1 MLHRTAH
8 RCFNSLRILAGFSLT
23 IALFSCQAAHSPAPR
38 AQALPKPSVR
48 VQDLEQRIHILI
60 NRERKTR
67 GLSTLGWDDRL
78 SRIARNHSKDMA
90 SRSYFSHESPEGR
103 DFPFR
108 YQEQGYTCSIRT
120 GTIIHMGAENI
131 ALGHL
136 YRSIRTVNGVVSSHD
151 WYTLEQLAQEI
162 VLGWMHSSGHRKN
175 ILTPHWQ
182 NEGIGISVAPNGAV
196 YVTQNFC

>member
-1 MLHRTAH
+1 MRHRTAH
-8 RCFNSLRILAGFSLT
+8 HYFNSLRILAGFSLT
-23 IALFSCQAAHSPAPR
+23 IVLFSCQAAHSPAPQ
-38 AQALPKPSVR
+38 AQVIPKPSVR

-60 NRERKTR
+60 NSERKAR
-67 GLSTLGWDDRL
+67 GFSGIGWDDRL
-78 SRIARNHSKDMA
+78 ARIARKHSKDMA
-90 SRSYFSHESPEGR
+90 SRSFFSHESPEGK
-103 DFPFR
+103 DFSFR

-136 YRSIRTVNGVVSSHD
+136 YRSIRTVNSVVSYD
-151 WYTLEQLAQEI
+151 WYTIDQIAQKT
-162 VLGWMHSSGHRKN
+162 VQGWMNSPGHRRN

-182 NEGIGISVAPNGAV
+182 NEGIGISFAPDGAV

>member
-1 MLHRTAH
+1 MSYRTTH
-8 RCFNSLRILAGFSLT
+8 RCINALRFFAGFSLT
-23 IALFSCQAAHSPAPR
+23 IALLACQATHAPAPQTL
-38 AQALPKPSVR
+38 AIPKPSIR

-60 NRERKTR
+60 NRERKVH
-67 GLSTLGWDDRL
+67 GLSTLGWDNRL
-78 SRIARNHSKDMA
+78 SRIARDHSKDMA

-103 DFPFR
+103 DFSFR

-120 GTIIHMGAENI
+120 GTIIHRGAENI

-136 YRSIRTVNGVVSSHD
+136 YSSIRTVNGVVSYD
-151 WYTLEQLAQEI
+151 WDTIDQIAQKT
-162 VLGWMHSSGHRKN
+162 VQGWMNSPGHRKN

-182 NEGIGISVAPNGAV
+182 NEGIGIFFATDGAV